1 MFMNSGAD
9 LAPEFRPRTPA
20 LNLHQEKTNDLTR
33 PVNPRD
39 LEGHLELPEMSAELL
54 LIICSGEVW
63 AYFRNKECL
72 QKLDCKCAA
81 RGNGP
86 RASRAETEDGRV
98 LKSPQKFH

>member
-1 MFMNSGAD
+1 MRRQTKKMSSSASVDNV
-9 LAPEFRPRTPA
+9 
-20 LNLHQEKTNDLTR
+20 LNELFISIYS
-33 PVNPRD
+33 
-39 LEGHLELPEMSAELL
+39 EG
-54 LIICSGEVW
+54 VW

>member
-1 MFMNSGAD
+1 MEILRRYLNSLHAD
-9 LAPEFRPRTPA
+9 VYEFWCRP
-20 LNLHQEKTNDLTR
+20 
-33 PVNPRD
+33 
-39 LEGHLELPEMSAELL
+39 
-54 LIICSGEVW
+54 CSGVQTSPGH
-63 AYFRNKECL
+63 FRNKECL